1 MGKNIHIALD
11 FDSTLVEHESG
22 GDLTIGKPIKP
33 MVEQVKQWVAKGYD
47 ITIFTARVSKWF
59 KSGEVRPES
68 FKQKQRELICQFL
81 VENEL
86 QCMFPVL
93 ITADKSPRFTHFV
106 DDKAVKVI
114 PNKGIIITTDG
125 DL

>member
-1 MGKNIHIALD
+1 MARHIHIALD
-11 FDSTLVEHESG
+11 FDSTLAEHESG

-33 MVEQVKQWVAKGYD
+33 MIEQVKRWVAKGYE

-59 KSGEVRPES
+59 KNGEVRPED
-68 FKQKQRELICQFL
+68 FKERQRQLISQFL
-81 VENEL
+81 AENGL

-114 PNKGIIITTDG
+114 PNKGIVITTDEN
-125 DL
+125 L

>member
-1 MGKNIHIALD
+1 MGRFIHIALD
-11 FDSTLVEHESG
+11 FDSTLAEHESG

-47 ITIFTARVSKWF
+47 ITIFTARVSRCF
-59 KSGEVRPES
+59 KSGEERSDVFIMR
-68 FKQKQRELICQFL
+68 QKMLINQFL
-81 VENEL
+81 VDNGL
-86 QCMFPVL
+86 PIMK

-114 PNKGIIITTDG
+114 PNKGIVITTDI